1 MQDFSII
8 EGGNFESAQFQP
20 YSICSAINIKWNSR
34 TECTFCVLVVV
45 VFGQK
50 IFLTYILSY
59 NMSEKE
65 TYRGT

>member
-1 MQDFSII
+1 MSNS

-20 YSICSAINIKWNSR
+20 SDICTEINVKWNSR
-34 TECTFCVLVVV
+34 TECTYCFVLVVV